1 MMKQTVKSR
10 SFGLWL
16 ALAALLSVAIGV
28 AGFSYVERSFL
39 IRSAEQAQGTLRLAV
54 AGLRGA
60 LNRYEPLP
68 ALIAERPSIRSLLN
82 DTSNLELAGA
92 INLKL
97 KQIAEDVGA
106 SDIYV
111 VDTNGDTWAASNFDQ
126 PHSFMGR
133 NYAYRP
139 YFQQAMEGR
148 QGRFFALGTASLKR
162 GYYFSAP
169 IRLQGKIAGVVTVKI
184 TVDTLE
190 ADWRGAD
197 SDILVTD
204 QFGIIFMS
212 SHPDWRFKSLQALQ
226 PAALD
231 KIGASR
237 QYPVDQL
244 GLLTLQREP
253 LGNQGAERFRVN
265 VDGSTKQFVAN
276 AMAMPK
282 AGWNVHILTPTRAAR
297 TQTFTVV
304 AIVILVLLLTVL
316 LTAFLLLRR
325 ARLVERIATQHAA
338 QELLEKRV
346 TERTT
351 DLNQANTLLL
361 QEVEERKLAE
371 RQLRKTQTDLVQA
384 GKLAALGQ
392 MSAAL
397 SHELNQPLAAVKT
410 YADNAATYLERNR
423 VDEARDNVG
432 RISQMAD
439 RMAAISK
446 HLRNFARRPQEKI
459 GPVSLLP
466 VINDALA
473 ILAAKLRDRNAT
485 ITFDPPSKDVW
496 IMGGQVR
503 LQQVLVNLISNALDA
518 NAPGFSSH
526 SDREPEIHL
535 TVEETSNRVRINV
548 RDHGSGLEAE
558 TKSQIFDPFFTT
570 KGPGEGLG
578 LGLSISYN
586 IIRDFGGHLL
596 ADNHPDG
603 GAIFTIDL
611 AAADQLTEEA
621 AE

>member
-1 MMKQTVKSR
+1 MKLTAKLR
-10 SFGLWL
+10 PFGLWL
-16 ALAALLSVAIGV
+16 ALAVILSITIGS
-28 AGFSYVERSFL
+28 AGFSLVERSFL

-68 ALIAERPSIRSLLN
+68 SLIAEKPSIKSLLSN
-82 DTSNLELAGA
+82 TSNRKLTDAVNLE
-92 INLKL
+92 L

-111 VDTNGDTWAASNFDQ
+111 IDAEGYTWAASNFDQ
-126 PHSFMGR
+126 PHSFVGLS
-133 NYAYRP
+133 YVYRP
-139 YFQQAMEGR
+139 YFQQAIEGSL
-148 QGRFFALGTASLKR
+148 GRFFALGTASHKR

-184 TVDTLE
+184 TVDKLE

-212 SHPDWRFKSLQALQ
+212 SRSDWHFQSLQPLQ
-226 PAALD
+226 PASLD
-231 KIGASR
+231 KVKASR
-237 QYPVDQL
+237 QYPIEKL
-244 GLLTLQREP
+244 GLLDLKRKP
-253 LGNQGAERFRVN
+253 IGDQGAEQFTIG
-265 VDGSTKQFVAN
+265 DGRATGQFVAN
-276 AMAMPK
+276 TMAMPE
-282 AGWNVHILTPTRAAR
+282 ASWNVHILTPTAAAR
-297 TQTFTVV
+297 TQAFTVI

-316 LTAFLLLRR
+316 LTAFLLQRR
-325 ARLVERIATQHAA
+325 ARLVERIAAQHAA
-338 QELLEKRV
+338 QELLENRV
-346 TERTT
+346 AERTA
-351 DLNQANTLLL
+351 DLNQANTQLV

-371 RQLRKTQTDLVQA
+371 RQLRQTQSELVQA

-410 YADNAATYLERNR
+410 YADNAVTYLERNR
-423 VDEARDNVG
+423 TDEARDNVG

-459 GPVSLLP
+459 GPVSLRP
-466 VINDALA
+466 VINDAMA
-473 ILAAKLRDRNAT
+473 ILAAKLRDHNAN
-485 ITFDPPSKDVW
+485 ISFEPPMKDIW

-503 LQQVLVNLISNALDA
+503 LQQVIVNLISNALDA
-518 NAPGFSSH
+518 SLQ
-526 SDREPEIHL
+526 SDREPKIHL
-535 TVEETSNRVRINV
+535 TVEETSDRVRISI
-548 RDHGSGLEAE
+548 RDHGTGLEAE

-611 AAADQLTEEA
+611 ATANQLAEEA

>member
-1 MMKQTVKSR
+1 MTQTAKSR
-10 SFGLWL
+10 LLGLWL
-16 ALAALLSVAIGV
+16 ALAVLLSIAVGS
-28 AGFSYVERSFL
+28 AGFSLVERSFQ

-68 ALIAERPSIRSLLN
+68 SLIAEKPSIKALLS
-82 DTSNLELAGA
+82 DTSNPGLASSVNLE
-92 INLKL
+92 L

-111 VDTNGDTWAASNFDQ
+111 IDAKGYTWAASNFDQ
-126 PHSFMGR
+126 PHSFVGLS
-133 NYAYRP
+133 YVYRP
-139 YFQQAMEGR
+139 YFQQAVEGNL
-148 QGRFFALGTASLKR
+148 GRFFALGTASLKR

-169 IRLQGKIAGVVTVKI
+169 IRLQGQIAGVVTVKI
-184 TVDTLE
+184 AVDALE

-212 SHPDWRFKSLQALQ
+212 SRSDWHFQSLQPLQ
-226 PAALD
+226 PATLD
-231 KIGASR
+231 EIKAFR
-237 QYPVDQL
+237 QYPIDQL
-244 GLLTLQREP
+244 GRLNLQRKP
-253 LGNQGAERFRVN
+253 IGNRGAEHFTIGI
-265 VDGSTKQFVAN
+265 DETEKHFVAS
-276 AMAMPK
+276 AMAMPE
-282 AGWNVHILTPTRAAR
+282 AGWEVHILTPTAAAR
-297 TQTFTVV
+297 TQTITV
-304 AIVILVLLLTVL
+304 IVIAVLVLLLTIL

-325 ARLVERIATQHAA
+325 ARLVERIAAQHAA
-338 QELLEKRV
+338 RELLENRV
-346 TERTT
+346 AERTA
-351 DLNQANTLLL
+351 DLNQVNTQLL
-361 QEVEERKLAE
+361 QEVEERKQAE
-371 RQLRKTQTDLVQA
+371 RQLRKTQSELVQA

-397 SHELNQPLAAVKT
+397 SHEFNQPLAAVKT
-410 YADNAATYLERNR
+410 YADNAATYLDRDR
-423 VDEARDNVG
+423 IDEARDNVG

-473 ILAAKLRDRNAT
+473 ILSAKLRDRHTNIA
-485 ITFDPPSKDVW
+485 FAPPAKDIW
-496 IMGGQVR
+496 IMGGRVR

-518 NAPGFSSH
+518 SVN
-526 SDREPEIHL
+526 SDRETDIHL
-535 TVEETSNRVRINV
+535 TIEEISDRVRINV
-548 RDHGSGLEAE
+548 RDHGSGLDAD

-570 KGPGEGLG
+570 KSPGEGLG

-596 ADNHPDG
+596 ADNHTDG

-611 AAADQLTEEA
+611 ATADQLTEEA

>member
-1 MMKQTVKSR
+1 MMKQAVKSR
-10 SFGLWL
+10 SFGVWL
-16 ALAALLSVAIGV
+16 ALAAFLSVAIGV

-68 ALIAERPSIRSLLN
+68 TLIAERPSIKSLLD

-92 INLKL
+92 INVKL

-111 VDTNGDTWAASNFDQ
+111 IDTNGNTWAASNFDQ
-126 PHSFMGR
+126 PHSFVGR

-148 QGRFFALGTASLKR
+148 EGRFFALGTASLKR

-169 IRLQGKIAGVVTVKI
+169 IRLRGEIAGVVTVKI

-190 ADWRGAD
+190 ADWQGAD

-212 SHPDWRFKSLQALQ
+212 SRPEWRFKSLQALQ

-231 KIGASR
+231 EIKASR
-237 QYPVDQL
+237 QYPIEQL
-244 GLLTLQREP
+244 GRLNLQRDP
-253 LGNQGAERFRVN
+253 LGSKGAERFKIGG
-265 VDGSTKQFVAN
+265 DGPEKQFVAN
-276 AMAMPK
+276 AMAMPE
-282 AGWNVHILTPTRAAR
+282 ADWDIHILTPTTAAR

-304 AIVILVLLLTVL
+304 AMVILVLLLTVL

-397 SHELNQPLAAVKT
+397 SHEFNQPLAAVKT
-410 YADNAATYLERNR
+410 YADNAATYLDRNR
-423 VDEARDNVG
+423 IDEARDNVG

-473 ILAAKLRDRNAT
+473 ILSAKLRDRNAN
-485 ITFDPPSKDVW
+485 IAFDPPAKDIW

-518 NAPGFSSH
+518 SVNV
-526 SDREPEIHL
+526 DREVDIHL
-535 TVEETSNRVRINV
+535 TIEETSDRVRINV
-548 RDHGSGLEAE
+548 RDHGTGLEADA
-558 TKSQIFDPFFTT
+558 KSQIFDPFFTT

-611 AAADQLTEEA
+611 VAAGQLTEEA

>member
-1 MMKQTVKSR
+1 MTQTAKSR
-10 SFGLWL
+10 LLGLWL
-16 ALAALLSVAIGV
+16 ALAVLLSIAVGS
-28 AGFSYVERSFL
+28 AGFSLVERSFQ

-68 ALIAERPSIRSLLN
+68 SLIAEKPSIKALLS
-82 DTSNLELAGA
+82 DTSNPGLASSVNLE
-92 INLKL
+92 L

-111 VDTNGDTWAASNFDQ
+111 IDAKGYTWAASNFDQ
-126 PHSFMGR
+126 PHSFVGLS
-133 NYAYRP
+133 YVYRP
-139 YFQQAMEGR
+139 YFQQAVEGNL
-148 QGRFFALGTASLKR
+148 GRFFALGTASLKR

-169 IRLQGKIAGVVTVKI
+169 IRLQGQIAGVVTVKI
-184 TVDTLE
+184 AVDALE

-212 SHPDWRFKSLQALQ
+212 SRSDWHFQSLQPLQ
-226 PAALD
+226 PATLD
-231 KIGASR
+231 EIKAFR
-237 QYPVDQL
+237 QYPIDQL
-244 GLLTLQREP
+244 GRLNLQRKP
-253 LGNQGAERFRVN
+253 IGSRGAEHFTIGI
-265 VDGSTKQFVAN
+265 DETEKHFVAN
-276 AMAMPK
+276 AMAMPE
-282 AGWNVHILTPTRAAR
+282 AGWEVHILTPTAAAR
-297 TQTFTVV
+297 TQAITV
-304 AIVILVLLLTVL
+304 IVIAVLVLLLTIL

-325 ARLVERIATQHAA
+325 ARLVERIAAQHAA
-338 QELLEKRV
+338 RELLENRV
-346 TERTT
+346 AERTA
-351 DLNQANTLLL
+351 DLNQVNTQLL
-361 QEVEERKLAE
+361 QEVEERKQAE
-371 RQLRKTQTDLVQA
+371 RQLRKTQSELVQA

-397 SHELNQPLAAVKT
+397 SHEFNQPLAAVKT
-410 YADNAATYLERNR
+410 YADNAATYLDRDR

-473 ILAAKLRDRNAT
+473 ILSAKLRDRHTNIA
-485 ITFDPPSKDVW
+485 FAPPAKDIW
-496 IMGGQVR
+496 IMGGRVR

-518 NAPGFSSH
+518 SVD
-526 SDREPEIHL
+526 SDRETDIHL
-535 TVEETSNRVRINV
+535 TIEEISDRVRINV
-548 RDHGSGLEAE
+548 RDHGSGLDAD

-570 KGPGEGLG
+570 KSPGEGLG

-603 GAIFTIDL
+603 GAVFTIDL
-611 AAADQLTEEA
+611 ATADQVTEEA